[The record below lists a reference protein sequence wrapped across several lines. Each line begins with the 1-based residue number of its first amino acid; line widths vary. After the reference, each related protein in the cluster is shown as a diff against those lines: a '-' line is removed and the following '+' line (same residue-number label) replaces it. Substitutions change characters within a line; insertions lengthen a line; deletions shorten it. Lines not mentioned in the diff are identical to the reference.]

1 MLLFYVGMAAWIAEV
16 APHPMN
22 VFTPIGRRKGIDI
35 NISFVIGSACY
46 AELSPVVDLALRSVF
61 ADDPKWRSVPPVM
74 VFAARSALAGDLD
87 RALTHFSPFEFS
99 THLRL
104 CKHKVVN

>member
-22 VFTPIGRRKGIDI
+22 VFTPIERRKGIDI

-61 ADDPKWRSVPPVM
+61 ADDFKW
-74 VFAARSALAGDLD
+74 
-87 RALTHFSPFEFS
+87 
-99 THLRL
+99 
-104 CKHKVVN
+104 